1 MNISEGF
8 IKRPIATSLLMAAI
22 ALFGLVAYRQLPVS
36 DLPNVDFPTLLV
48 TAQLP
53 GASPET
59 MGASVATPL
68 ENQFSMIAGLESM
81 TSVNSLGSTQIT
93 LEFDLNRSL
102 DGAAVDVQAAIT
114 QAARLLPQGMP
125 TPPTFTKVNPAD
137 QPILYLVI
145 TSTTVPPWILDEYAE
160 TRIAQRISMVS
171 GVAQVQVLG
180 SQKFAVHAQLDPH
193 KLASRQIG
201 INEVETSLRNWN
213 VNTPTGS
220 IIGPHKAFTLQ
231 ATGQLM
237 SAAEYRD
244 MIVSYRNGAPV
255 RLGELGNIIDG
266 VEDQRTASWFYT
278 GGENQRAI
286 TLGIQR
292 QPGTNTIAV
301 ADAVKAL
308 LPQFKLE
315 LPQSVHMDVLY
326 DRSDTIRESYR
337 DVQFT
342 MVLTLALVIAVI
354 FVFLRNV
361 WATVIPSLA
370 LPFSIIGTFSVMYLL
385 NYSLDNLSMMALIL
399 SVGFV
404 VDDAIVMLENI
415 YRHVEL
421 GEDPLTA
428 SLVGSKEIGFT
439 IVSMTLSLAAVF
451 IPVLFMG
458 GVLGRLFREFSVTI
472 CVAILISGV
481 VSVTLTPML
490 CSRFLKRPHKHG
502 ESNPSRFEVITE
514 GAFQAMLRGYDRT
527 LQIVLKHRPATMVAF
542 VVVLALTA
550 LLFILV
556 PKGFIPDQD
565 TDQIAVTTE
574 AAQGTAYDKLVEYQ
588 GRIAEIIS
596 QDPNVEG
603 LVSTIG
609 GQASNTLGG
618 PNLGQIVVHLKPRGD
633 RRELANDIIE
643 KLRPQLSQVAG
654 MQVYLQNPPTVRIG
668 GQVSKSLYQY
678 SMQSPDREALYA
690 ASRDLVKEIGEN
702 VDGIVDLTSDLEVT
716 SPQVDVQIDR
726 DKAAALGVT
735 ANQIENAFYDAY
747 GPRWVSTIYAPVN
760 EYKVLLELAPQ
771 FQADPSA
778 LSLLYFKVG
787 AGGPGGAGGAGG
799 VATTT
804 QAAAAPAGAGGG
816 VTPARATNFGG
827 QQLTDSA
834 GTVVPLDTLAKTTQ
848 VIGPQTVAHK
858 GQLPAVTISFGL
870 KPGASLGGV
879 LTRVREV
886 ADATLPEG
894 VSGQFEGAA
903 KAFQSSL
910 GNLAILLVIAV
921 MVVYIVLGI
930 LYESYIH
937 PLTILSGL
945 PSAAFG
951 ALVTLILFRMD
962 LNIYAF
968 VGMIMLIG
976 IVEKNAIMQIDFAL
990 EAERAGNSPE
1000 QAIYQGCLIRFR
1012 PIMMT
1017 TMAALLGAVPIA
1029 VGYGAGGE
1037 ARQPLGLVVV
1047 GGLVFSQLVTLYLT
1061 PVVYTYMAQLQT
1073 WMQTRQKKSVSYQ
1086 PSAIS
1091 H

>member
-1 MNISEGF
+1 VNISEGF

-22 ALFGLVAYRQLPVS
+22 ALFGMVAYRSLPVS

-102 DGAAVDVQAAIT
+102 DGAAVDVQGAIT

-145 TSTTVPPWILDEYAE
+145 TSTTVPPWTLDEYAE

-193 KLASRQIG
+193 ALAARQIG
-201 INEVETSLRNWN
+201 INEVEASLRAWN

-220 IIGPHKAFTLQ
+220 IIGPHKTYTLQ

-237 SAAEYRD
+237 SAAEYKD
-244 MIVSYRNGAPV
+244 MIVAYRNGAPV
-255 RLGELGNIIDG
+255 RLGELGNIKDG
-266 VEDQRTASWFYT
+266 VEDERTASWFYT
-278 GGENQRAI
+278 GDGAQRAI

-308 LPQFKLE
+308 MPQWKLE
-315 LPQSVHMDVLY
+315 LPSSIHMDVLY

-342 MVLTLALVIAVI
+342 MLLTLGLVIMVI

-370 LPFSIIGTFSVMYLL
+370 LPFSIIGTFAVMYMLG
-385 NYSLDNLSMMALIL
+385 YSLDNLSMMALIL

-415 YRHVEL
+415 YRHVEM

-428 SLVGSKEIGFT
+428 SLVGSREIGFT

-490 CSRFLKRPHKHG
+490 CSLFLKKPHKHG
-502 ESNPSRFEVITE
+502 EESTFGKVTE
-514 GAFQAMLRGYDRT
+514 QGFDSMLRGYDKA
-527 LQIVLKHRPATMVAF
+527 LQVVLRHRPATMAAF
-542 VVVLALTA
+542 VAVLILTGV
-550 LLFILV
+550 LFVLV
-556 PKGFIPDQD
+556 PKGFIPEQD

-574 AAQGTAYDKLVEYQ
+574 AAQGTSYDKLVEYQ
-588 GRIAEIIS
+588 DKVATIIR
-596 QDPNVEG
+596 QNPNVEG

-609 GQASNTLGG
+609 GSAAATLGG

-633 RRELANDIIE
+633 RKELATEIIA
-643 KLRPQLSQVAG
+643 KLRPQIAQVVG
-654 MQVYLQNPPTVRIG
+654 MDVYMQNPPTVRIG
-668 GQVSKSLYQY
+668 GQVSKSLYQF
-678 SMQSPDREALYA
+678 SMQSPNREELYA
-690 ASRDLVKEIGEN
+690 ASRDLKKALTGLP
-702 VDGIVDLTSDLEVT
+702 GIEDLTSDLEIS
-716 SPQVDVQIDR
+716 SPQVNVEIDR

-735 ANQIENAFYDAY
+735 ANQIESAFYDAY

-771 FQADPSA
+771 FQNDPSA
-778 LSLLYFKVG
+778 LSLLYFK
-787 AGGPGGAGGAGG
+787 
-799 VATTT
+799 ATP
-804 QAAAAPAGAGGG
+804 QAGAGAAANAAATGATAGG
-816 VTPARATNFGG
+816 GSSSGTVGG
-827 QQLTDSA
+827 ALGSSGNSTA
-834 GTVVPLDTLAKTTQ
+834 GTVVPLDTLAKTTL
-848 VIGPQTVAHK
+848 VVGPQTVNHH

-870 KPGASLGGV
+870 APGASLGDV
-879 LTRVREV
+879 LTRVQKV
-886 ADATLPEG
+886 ADETLPDT
-894 VSGQFEGAA
+894 VSGAFQGAA
-903 KAFQSSL
+903 KAFESSL
-910 GNLAILLVIAV
+910 GNLAVLLVIAI

-951 ALVTLILFRMD
+951 ALVTLLVFRMD

-990 EAERAGNSPE
+990 EAERGGKKAE
-1000 QAIYQGCLIRFR
+1000 EAIYEGCLIRFR

-1017 TMAALLGAVPIA
+1017 TMAALLGALPIA

-1047 GGLVFSQLVTLYLT
+1047 GGLLFSQLVTLFLT
-1061 PVVYTYMAQLQT
+1061 PVVYTYMAQLQS
-1073 WMQTRQKKSVSYQ
+1073 WMKSRQDARSLTPATAGK
-1086 PSAIS
+1086 
-1091 H
+1091 

>member
-22 ALFGLVAYRQLPVS
+22 ALFGLVAYRSLPVS

-68 ENQFSMIAGLESM
+68 ENQFSLIAGLESM

-102 DGAAVDVQAAIT
+102 DGAAVDVQGAIT

-137 QPILYLVI
+137 QPVLYLVI
-145 TSTTVPPWILDEYAE
+145 TSTTVPPWTLDEYAE
-160 TRIAQRISMVS
+160 TRIAQRISMVT

-180 SQKFAVHAQLDPH
+180 AQKFAMHAQLDPH
-193 KLASRQIG
+193 ALASRQIG
-201 INEVETSLRNWN
+201 INEVEAALRAWN

-220 IIGPHKAFTLQ
+220 IIGPHKSFTLQ

-237 SAAEYRD
+237 TAAEYKN

-255 RLGELGNIIDG
+255 RLGDLGTIKDG
-266 VEDQRTASWFYT
+266 VEDERTASWFY
-278 GGENQRAI
+278 GPEGEQRAI

-308 LPQFKLE
+308 MPQFKQE
-315 LPQSVHMDVLY
+315 LPTSIKMNVLY

-342 MVLTLALVIAVI
+342 MLLTLALVIMVI

-370 LPFSIIGTFSVMYLL
+370 LPFSIIGTFAVMYMLD
-385 NYSLDNLSMMALIL
+385 YSLDNLSMMALIL

-415 YRHVEL
+415 YRHVEM

-428 SLVGSKEIGFT
+428 SLVGSREIGFT

-490 CSRFLKRPHKHG
+490 CSLFLKKPHAPHG
-502 ESNPSRFEVITE
+502 KGGSKFERVTESGFESL
-514 GAFQAMLRGYDRT
+514 LRGYDRT
-527 LQIVLKHRPATMVAF
+527 LQIVLRSRPATMIAF
-542 VVVLALTA
+542 VVVLLATG
-550 LLFILV
+550 LLFVVV

-574 AAQGTAYDKLVEYQ
+574 AAQGTSYAKLVEYQ
-588 GRIAEIIS
+588 GSVADIIR

-603 LVSTIG
+603 LVSTVG
-609 GQASNTLGG
+609 GSAAATLGG
-618 PNLGQIVVHLKPRGD
+618 PNLGQIVVHPKPRGD
-633 RRELANDIIE
+633 RRELATDIIA
-643 KLRPQLSQVAG
+643 KLRPEIAQVPG
-654 MQVYLQNPPTVRIG
+654 IEVYMQNPPTVRIG

-678 SMQSPDREALYA
+678 SMQSPNREELYA
-690 ASRDLVKEIGEN
+690 ASRDLRKALADVR
-702 VDGIVDLTSDLEVT
+702 GIEDLTSDLEIT
-716 SPQVDVQIDR
+716 SPQVNVEIDR

-760 EYKVLLELAPQ
+760 EYKVLLELAPE

-778 LSLLYFKVG
+778 LSLLYFKATPQAGVAG
-787 AGGPGGAGGAGG
+787 AG
-799 VATTT
+799 
-804 QAAAAPAGAGGG
+804 AAAAGGGAVAGGG
-816 VTPARATNFGG
+816 TPSSAIGGAIGGGTNA
-827 QQLTDSA
+827 SA
-834 GTVVPLDTLAKTTQ
+834 GTVVPLDTLAHT
-848 VIGPQTVAHK
+848 
-858 GQLPAVTISFGL
+858 
-870 KPGASLGGV
+870 
-879 LTRVREV
+879 
-886 ADATLPEG
+886 
-894 VSGQFEGAA
+894 
-903 KAFQSSL
+903 
-910 GNLAILLVIAV
+910 
-921 MVVYIVLGI
+921 
-930 LYESYIH
+930 
-937 PLTILSGL
+937 
-945 PSAAFG
+945 
-951 ALVTLILFRMD
+951 
-962 LNIYAF
+962 
-968 VGMIMLIG
+968 
-976 IVEKNAIMQIDFAL
+976 
-990 EAERAGNSPE
+990 
-1000 QAIYQGCLIRFR
+1000 
-1012 PIMMT
+1012 
-1017 TMAALLGAVPIA
+1017 
-1029 VGYGAGGE
+1029 
-1037 ARQPLGLVVV
+1037 
-1047 GGLVFSQLVTLYLT
+1047 
-1061 PVVYTYMAQLQT
+1061 
-1073 WMQTRQKKSVSYQ
+1073 
-1086 PSAIS
+1086 
-1091 H
+1091 

>member
-1 MNISEGF
+1 VNISEGF
-8 IKRPIATSLLMAAI
+8 IKRPIATSLMMAAI
-22 ALFGLVAYRQLPVS
+22 ALFGLVAYSSLPVS

-48 TAQLP
+48 TASLP

-68 ENQFSMIAGLESM
+68 ENQFSNIAGLESM
-81 TSVNSLGSTQIT
+81 TSVNSLGSTQVT

-102 DGAAVDVQAAIT
+102 DGAAVDVQGAIS

-145 TSTTVPPWILDEYAE
+145 TSTTMPPWTLDEYAE
-160 TRIAQRISMVS
+160 TRIAQRISTVS

-180 SQKFAVHAQLDPH
+180 SQKYAMHAQLDPH
-193 KLASRQIG
+193 ALAARQIG
-201 INEVETSLRNWN
+201 INEVEAALKNWN
-213 VNTPTGS
+213 VNTPTGT
-220 IIGPHKAFTLQ
+220 IAGLHKAFTLQ
-231 ATGQLM
+231 ASGQLM
-237 SAAEYRD
+237 NAEQYKS
-244 MIVSYRNGAPV
+244 MIVSYRKGAPV
-255 RLGELGNIIDG
+255 RLEELGKIVDG

-278 GGENQRAI
+278 PSGEQRAI

-292 QPGTNTIAV
+292 QPGTNTMAV

-308 LPQFKLE
+308 LPQFRAE
-315 LPQSVHMDVLY
+315 LPASVHLDVLY

-342 MVLTLALVIAVI
+342 MLLTLGLVIMVI

-361 WATVIPSLA
+361 WATIIPSLA
-370 LPFSIIGTFSVMYLL
+370 LPFSIIGTFAVMYLL
-385 NYSLDNLSMMALIL
+385 GYSLDNLSMMALIL

-415 YRHVEL
+415 YRHVEM

-428 SLVGSKEIGFT
+428 SLVGSREIGFT

-458 GVLGRLFREFSVTI
+458 GVLGRLFREFSVSI

-490 CSRFLKRPHKHG
+490 CSRFLKKPAAHG
-502 ESNPSRFEVITE
+502 AGRFGRATES
-514 GAFQAMLRGYDRT
+514 AFQWLLNGYDRT
-527 LQIVLKHRPATMVAF
+527 LQFVLRHRPATMGAF
-542 VVVLALTA
+542 VVVLALTGF
-550 LLFILV
+550 LFVIV

-565 TDQIAVTTE
+565 TDQIAVVTE
-574 AAQGTAYDKLVEYQ
+574 AAQGTAFDKLVEYQ
-588 GRIAEIIS
+588 NTVADIIRR
-596 QDPNVEG
+596 DPNVEG

-609 GQASNTLGG
+609 GSAAATLGG

-633 RRELANDIIE
+633 RKELATDIIQ
-643 KLRPQLSQVAG
+643 KLRPQVAMVPG
-654 MQVYLQNPPTVRIG
+654 IEVYMQNPPTVRIG
-668 GQVSKSLYQY
+668 GQVSKSLYQF
-678 SMQSPDREALYA
+678 SMQSPDREQLYDTARKLRKALQVVPG
-690 ASRDLVKEIGEN
+690 LE
-702 VDGIVDLTSDLEVT
+702 DLTSDLEVT
-716 SPQVDVQIDR
+716 SPQIDVDIDR
-726 DKAAALGVT
+726 DKAAAMGVT
-735 ANQIENAFYDAY
+735 ASQIENAFYDAY

-771 FQADPSA
+771 YQSDPSA
-778 LSLLYFKVG
+778 LSLLYFKSG
-787 AGGPGGAGGAGG
+787 LGTNGP
-799 VATTT
+799 
-804 QAAAAPAGAGGG
+804 
-816 VTPARATNFGG
+816 
-827 QQLTDSA
+827 
-834 GTVVPLDTLAKTTQ
+834 VVPLDTLARVRQT
-848 VIGPQTVAHK
+848 IGPQTVNHY
-858 GQLPAVTISFGL
+858 GQLNAVTISFGL
-870 KPGASLGGV
+870 APGASLGSV
-879 LTRVREV
+879 LTQVREI
-886 ADATLPEG
+886 AASTLPES
-894 VSGQFEGAA
+894 VTGQFQGAA

-910 GNLAILLVIAV
+910 GNLAVLLLIAV

-951 ALVTLILFRMD
+951 ALVTLIIFRMD

-990 EAERAGNSPE
+990 DAERGGMTPDR
-1000 QAIYQGCLIRFR
+1000 AIYQGCLIRFR

-1029 VGYGAGGE
+1029 LGYGAGGE

-1047 GGLVFSQLVTLYLT
+1047 GGLLFSQLVTLYLT
-1061 PVVYTYMAQLQT
+1061 PVFYTYMAQVQT
-1073 WMQTRQKKSVSYQ
+1073 WLAARG
-1086 PSAIS
+1086 SAPAALPAIR
-1091 H
+1091 

>member
-22 ALFGLVAYRQLPVS
+22 ALFGLVAYRSLPVS

-81 TSVNSLGSTQIT
+81 TSVNSLGSTQVT

-145 TSTTVPPWILDEYAE
+145 TSTTVPPWTLDEYAE
-160 TRIAQRISMVS
+160 TRIAQRISMIS

-180 SQKFAVHAQLDPH
+180 SQKYAVHVQLDPH
-193 KLASRQIG
+193 ALASRQIG
-201 INEVETSLRNWN
+201 INEVEASLRNWN

-220 IIGPHKAFTLQ
+220 IIGEHKAFTLQ

-237 SAAEYRD
+237 NADEYKN

-255 RLGELGNIIDG
+255 RLGELGNVIDG

-278 GGENQRAI
+278 QNAAEPQRAI

-315 LPQSVHMDVLY
+315 LPPSVHMDVLY

-342 MVLTLALVIAVI
+342 MALTLALVIMVI
-354 FVFLRNV
+354 YVFLRNV

-370 LPFSIIGTFSVMYLL
+370 LPFSIIGTFAVMYMLD
-385 NYSLDNLSMMALIL
+385 YSLDNLSMMALIL

-415 YRHVEL
+415 YRHVEM

-428 SLVGSKEIGFT
+428 SLVGSREIGFT

-472 CVAILISGV
+472 CVAILISGI

-490 CSRFLKRPHKHG
+490 CSRFLKHKPAGGHG
-502 ESNPSRFEVITE
+502 AAEKMSKFGEVTE
-514 GAFQAMLRGYDRT
+514 KAFASLLHGYDRT
-527 LQIVLKHRPATMVAF
+527 LK
-542 VVVLALTA
+542 VVLQHRATTMAAFLVVLLMTA
-550 LLFILV
+550 ALFILV
-556 PKGFIPDQD
+556 PKGFIPEQD

-588 GRIAEIIS
+588 GKVAEVLRAN
-596 QDPNVEG
+596 PNVAG

-609 GQASNTLGG
+609 GSAANTLGG
-618 PNLGQIVVHLKPRGD
+618 PNLGQIVVHLKPRSE
-633 RRELANDIIE
+633 RSELAGEIIE
-643 KLRPQLSQVAG
+643 KLRPQLDSIAG

-678 SMQSPDREALYA
+678 SMQSPDREELYA
-690 ASRDLVKEIGEN
+690 ASRKVKKALEGLP
-702 VDGIVDLTSDLEVT
+702 GIEDLTSDLEVS

-735 ANQIENAFYDAY
+735 ASQIENAFYDAY

-771 FQADPSA
+771 FQADPEA
-778 LSLLYFKVG
+778 LSLLYFKATPNQAATPTPGSVATGNGAAGAVG
-787 AGGPGGAGGAGG
+787 GGP
-799 VATTT
+799 VT
-804 QAAAAPAGAGGG
+804 Q
-816 VTPARATNFGG
+816 
-827 QQLTDSA
+827 SA
-834 GTVVPLDTLAKTTQ
+834 GTVVPLDTLAHTTQ
-848 VIGPQTVAHK
+848 VIGPQTVSHK
-858 GQLPAVTISFGL
+858 GQLAAVTISFGL
-870 KPGASLGGV
+870 KPGVALGTV
-879 LTRVREV
+879 LTNVREI
-886 ADATLPEG
+886 ADKNLPDG
-894 VSGQFEGAA
+894 VSGEFQGAA

-910 GNLAILLVIAV
+910 SNLAVLLVIAI

-951 ALVTLILFRMD
+951 ALITLILFRMD

-990 EAERAGNSPE
+990 EAERGGMTPD

-1047 GGLVFSQLVTLYLT
+1047 GGLLFSQLVTLYLT
-1061 PVVYTYMAQLQT
+1061 PVVYTYMAQVQRWLK
-1073 WMQTRQKKSVSYQ
+1073 TRHAVGVTQ
-1086 PSAIS
+1086 PAV
-1091 H
+1091 